1 MKLYFIPFACSLA
14 TRIAIEEAELDAEFV
29 QVLPDGRL
37 PDGRPFTAISPMG
50 YVPAMET
57 AGGLALTEG
66 PAVLTYIADLAAE
79 GVLAPAPYTEE
90 RYQMMRWLN
99 FLSTEL
105 HKAVFVPLLSDK
117 PPEGAK
123 EWARGLA
130 KKRLDLVSAHLDGA
144 EYLLGSFSVAG
155 PAVEFARRLCA
166 ACATYGCR
174 ILVGPE
180 TYESAMESV
189 EARPIESFKT
199 QGVRRRVEIYEILSP
214 KHGLSTER
222 EASRDHFWRGVIY
235 YREGQWDRATE
246 EFTKA
251 RLSGLP
257 DPALD
262 FYIRRVESS
271 RRGDKLAEREQTELS
286 SAF

>member
-130 KKRLDLVSAHLDGA
+130 KKRLDLVSSHLDGA
-144 EYLLGSFSVAG
+144 DYLLGSFSVAD
-155 PAVEFARRLCA
+155 AYLLSILNWCEFAGVPIADWPVLLKWRA
-166 ACATYGCR
+166 AMRKRPSVA
-174 ILVGPE
+174 L
-180 TYESAMESV
+180 AM
-189 EARPIESFKT
+189 
-199 QGVRRRVEIYEILSP
+199 
-214 KHGLSTER
+214 
-222 EASRDHFWRGVIY
+222 
-235 YREGQWDRATE
+235 ATE
-246 EFTKA
+246 MPLRQA
-251 RLSGLP
+251 
-257 DPALD
+257 A
-262 FYIRRVESS
+262 
-271 RRGDKLAEREQTELS
+271 
-286 SAF
+286 